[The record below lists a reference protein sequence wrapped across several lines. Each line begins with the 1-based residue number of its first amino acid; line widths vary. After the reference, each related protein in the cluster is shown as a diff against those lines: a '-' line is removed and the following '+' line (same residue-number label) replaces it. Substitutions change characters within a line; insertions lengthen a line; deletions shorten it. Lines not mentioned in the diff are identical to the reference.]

1 MHIALNV
8 TFEVAGWESVPYDET
23 QETAQLSQVTITK
36 KFGGDLE
43 GGSIARG
50 LFCKCADESASYVV
64 VERVEG
70 KTADREGTFVI
81 QHGGII
87 SQGTVSGQ
95 FGDVIPGSGTG
106 GFAGIGG
113 KVLFTHDENGAFV
126 KMDLTFE

>member
-1 MHIALNV
+1 MNISLNV
-8 TFEVAGWESVPYDET
+8 AFEVAGWEPTPYDES
-23 QETAQLSQVTITK
+23 QETALLSQVTITK
-36 KFGGDLE
+36 KFSGELE
-43 GGSIARG
+43 GGSVARG

-81 QHGGII
+81 QHGGIVNKG
-87 SQGTVSGQ
+87 QVAGQ
-95 FGDVIPGSGTG
+95 FGDVVPGSGTG

-126 KMDLTFE
+126 KMDLAFD